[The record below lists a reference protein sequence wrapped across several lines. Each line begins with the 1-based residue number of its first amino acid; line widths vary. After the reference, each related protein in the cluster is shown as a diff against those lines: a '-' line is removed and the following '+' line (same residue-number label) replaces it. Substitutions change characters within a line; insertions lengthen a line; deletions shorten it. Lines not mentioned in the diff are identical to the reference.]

1 MTNFGIDLLFETQK
15 GNIRSEND
23 ALIIVIHWVLCKNN
37 FLSVGVGDNVSK
49 IAKLFDLNCIFYQFW
64 MLQKIF
70 SDEDRPTE
78 LLPQG
83 WNQNQTSYTLR
94 YTLNKNIYILYGIVS
109 DDTLMINLLDAKT
122 LKTVGLVFKAREVI
136 KSRVGTTLN
145 DYVNDSQ
152 TIINKMT
159 EDIVKPILDQ
169 YKEKRTGSASK
180 APRNDDPLLIRP
192 VPPPMYQDRR
202 IEPLRDPLRDIG
214 RGDLDPFGRGGGS
227 IFQPEFGPGFGP
239 LNPLRPA
246 GYV

>member
-1 MTNFGIDLLFETQK
+1 
-15 GNIRSEND
+15 
-23 ALIIVIHWVLCKNN
+23 
-37 FLSVGVGDNVSK
+37 
-49 IAKLFDLNCIFYQFW
+49 
-64 MLQKIF
+64 MLQKVF

-122 LKTVGLVFKAREVI
+122 LKTVGLVFKAKEVI
-136 KSRVGTTLN
+136 KSKNGMTLS

-152 TIINKMT
+152 IIINKMT

-169 YKEKRTGSASK
+169 NTERRSGTTSRAH
-180 APRNDDPLLIRP
+180 RNEDPLLVGRP
-192 VPPPMYQDRR
+192 IPPPMYQDRR
-202 IEPLRDPLRDIG
+202 IDPLRDPLRDIG

-246 GYV
+246 GYVFIF